1 MKIVCLI
8 PARYGSSRF
17 PGKPLAIL
25 AGKPMIQHVY
35 ERAKCAKLLS
45 YVAIVTDDKRIF
57 EAVKNFGGEVLMTSS
72 SPRSGTDRVAE
83 AANIL
88 GMDADDIVVNVQG
101 DQPLFEPA
109 QINEVVEPLL
119 ADPLLPMATLI
130 YRIHREEEIFH
141 PHAVKVVF
149 DERHFA
155 LYFSRATIPYVRD
168 RGKKANYYKHHGIYA
183 YRKAFL
189 DIFMNLP
196 PGKLEQWE
204 SLEQLRALE
213 SGYKIKVVES
223 HFDSLEVDSLEELK
237 EAENLIYK
245 CGES

>member
-1 MKIVCLI
+1 
-8 PARYGSSRF
+8 
-17 PGKPLAIL
+17 
-25 AGKPMIQHVY
+25 
-35 ERAKCAKLLS
+35 
-45 YVAIVTDDKRIF
+45 
-57 EAVKNFGGEVLMTSS
+57 
-72 SPRSGTDRVAE
+72 VAE

-88 GMDADDIVVNVQG
+88 GMDPDDIVVNVQG

>member
-88 GMDADDIVVNVQG
+88 GMDPDDIVVNVQG